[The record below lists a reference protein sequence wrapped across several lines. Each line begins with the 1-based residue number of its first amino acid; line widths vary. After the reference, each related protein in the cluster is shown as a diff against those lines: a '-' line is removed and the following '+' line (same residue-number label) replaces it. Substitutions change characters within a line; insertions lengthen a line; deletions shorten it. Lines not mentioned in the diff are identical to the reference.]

1 MQINSNVEPVFSEQT
16 RVELDAVYAGE
27 KPYIYANVNGQK
39 LLFLLD
45 TGARFLI
52 LMDTLRFKAWTYL
65 AALTSHSA
73 VGVKKVT
80 AKPTKLKFSV
90 ST

>member
-1 MQINSNVEPVFSEQT
+1 MFKPNKSLFIGLALLCTSLTGCNVVNSLRMMQINSNVEPVFSEQT

-45 TGARFLI
+45 KILVFL
-52 LMDTLRFKAWTYL
+52 
-65 AALTSHSA
+65 
-73 VGVKKVT
+73 
-80 AKPTKLKFSV
+80 P
-90 ST
+90 